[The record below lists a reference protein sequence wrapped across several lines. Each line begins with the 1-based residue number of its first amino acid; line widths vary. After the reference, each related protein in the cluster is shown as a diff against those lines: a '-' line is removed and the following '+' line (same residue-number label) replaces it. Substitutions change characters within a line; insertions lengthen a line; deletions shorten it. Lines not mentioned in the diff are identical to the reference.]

1 MIILLN
7 DISKEDKKIVVIVL
21 FIIDVFLTLLITPFV
36 WNHSIAPMFE
46 LKNIGVLEGWILA
59 LAITYIFSWKH
70 STKKRNIDEYID
82 LLLDDIVFTIFIW
95 LMIAILSLFAF

>member
-1 MIILLN
+1 MLN

-59 LAITYIFSWKH
+59 LAITYTFPWKH

-82 LLLDDIVFTIFIW
+82 LFLDDIVFTIFIW
-95 LMIAILSLFAF
+95 LMVAILSLFAF